1 MHHSTL
7 RSLACPVQQTSKHS
21 RRGGAVPS
29 KSGTVTSSF
38 LSVARCSAGGEW
50 FLCDDGWVGRVP
62 APEVR
67 SAQAFQL
74 FYART
79 DLVSRPLS

>member
-1 MHHSTL
+1 
-7 RSLACPVQQTSKHS
+7 
-21 RRGGAVPS
+21 
-29 KSGTVTSSF
+29 
-38 LSVARCSAGGEW
+38 VARCSAGGEW

-79 DLVSRPLS
+79 DLVARPLS